1 MIDKIVQLI
10 GLLFFAFAVWL
21 IGKEIEHIGVASLWH
36 LILSTPLWVILLVLM
51 MMVLD
56 FAVLSGYDKLA
67 LDYIHHPLP
76 FLRVLEASAIGFAIS
91 NTSGHAYA
99 SGGSVRY
106 LFYLPQG
113 LTRTE
118 IVKVIV
124 FETLTIFMGLAAVY
138 LFAVAL
144 MPFEQT
150 VNTVS
155 YTRWLY
161 WSAGGIAAFFVAYY
175 VFWIRPHRDITVGQN
190 VIPAPSK
197 QMTLLQIMVGI
208 CDNIALFLAFYVALR
223 YHLDAPV
230 FETFMVFILAQCIG
244 LATQVPGGIGV
255 FEGTFLYLFPHTP
268 EQKAGILA
276 GLVLFRVLCYFVPL
290 ALAGIYLGVRW
301 VRQRLKS

>member
-1 MIDKIVQLI
+1 MIDKIVQLV

-21 IGKEIEHIGVASLWH
+21 IGKEIEHIGITSLWH

-51 MMVLD
+51 MTALD
-56 FAVLSGYDKLA
+56 FGVLSGYDKLA

-76 FLRVLEASAIGFAIS
+76 FRRVLEASAIGFAVS

-99 SGGSVRY
+99 SGGAVRY

-113 LTRTE
+113 LTRPE

-124 FETLTIFMGLAAVY
+124 FETLTIFMGMGAVY
-138 LFAVAL
+138 LLAVAL
-144 MPFEQT
+144 MPFERA

-161 WSAGGIAAFFVAYY
+161 WAAAGIVAFFVAYY
-175 VFWIRPHRDITVGQN
+175 AFWVRPHRDITVGKN
-190 VIPAPSK
+190 IIPAPNK
-197 QMTLLQIMVGI
+197 RMTFLQIVIGM

-230 FETFMVFILAQCIG
+230 VETFMVFIMAQCIG

-276 GLVLFRVLCYFVPL
+276 GLVLFRVLYYFVPFI
-290 ALAGIYLGVRW
+290 LAGLYLGIRW
-301 VRQRLKS
+301 IRHRIRS